1 MVSSILNADLLAAM
15 LRVATPLLFVA
26 LGVAVTLKAGIFNIA
41 IEGMML
47 IASFL
52 AVVLSTYFDSLLIG
66 ILFTVLI
73 TVVVSLI
80 YGFVIIHLKADHII
94 AGLGINL
101 FAAGITSWILQSVMN
116 SPGGYS
122 SPTTPFIPTLNL
134 ALLERVP
141 FLSTILQSQN
151 VVTFS
156 SWIIAVLIYL
166 FMHRSKF
173 GLRLRATG
181 EHPVAAT
188 TVGISP
194 IRWQYISLIIC
205 GVLVAL
211 GGTALSMGNIHLFTK
226 GMTAGR
232 GFISFAAASFAGGN
246 IPGTVIV
253 TFLFALFSS
262 LSIRLGGFEIP
273 TRFIQMIPY
282 LVTLVALVLSRR
294 RIRL

>member
-1 MVSSILNADLLAAM
+1 MASSILNADLLAAM

-47 IASFL
+47 IAAFL
-52 AVVLSTYFDSLLIG
+52 AVVLSTYFKSLLIG
-66 ILFTVLI
+66 MFFTILI
-73 TVVVSLI
+73 TVTISLI
-80 YGFVIIHLKADHII
+80 YGLVIIHLKADHII

-122 SPTTPFIPTLNL
+122 SPLTPVIPTVTLPL
-134 ALLERVP
+134 IDSIP
-141 FLSTILQSQN
+141 FVSTILQGQN
-151 VVTFS
+151 IVTYS
-156 SWIIAVLIYL
+156 SWIVALIVYL
-166 FMHRSKF
+166 FLHHSKY

-188 TVGISP
+188 TAGISP
-194 IRWQYISLIIC
+194 VKWQYISLIIC

-232 GFISFAAASFAGGN
+232 GFISFAAAAFAGGS

-262 LSIRLGGFEIP
+262 LSIRLGGLEIP

-282 LVTLVALVLSRR
+282 FVTLTALVVSRR